1 MSLDSKSYRKLWGD
15 FATGVSVITTDC
27 GGWLHGMTAN
37 GVTSVSLD
45 PLLMLV
51 CIDKSA
57 RCHAQLTEAGKFG
70 VSFLAQSQ
78 EDVSNLFALGEDP
91 EEGVLRDVAFHR
103 GPHGTP
109 LIDGSLAHLECF
121 VKEVLPGGDH
131 DIFIGEALGGE
142 ILDPEAAPLIFF
154 RGSYRQLDESP

>member
-1 MSLDSKSYRKLWGD
+1 MSLDSTSYRDIWSG
-15 FATGVSVITTDC
+15 FATGVTVIATDC

-37 GVTSVSLD
+37 GVTSVSID

-51 CIDKSA
+51 CIDKGA
-57 RCHAQLTEAGKFG
+57 RCHAQLTKAGKFG
-70 VSFLAQSQ
+70 VSFLARSQ
-78 EDVSNLFALGEDP
+78 EDVSNLFARGEDP
-91 EEGVLRDVAFHR
+91 QEGVLRDVAFHT

-109 LIDGSLAHLECF
+109 LIDGSLAHLECA

-142 ILDPEAAPLIFF
+142 ILDSLAPPLIFF
-154 RGSYRQLDESP
+154 RGAYRE